1 VDNTELDSNNIYN
14 LIIGVSDGFGSPVI
28 KTSNILIKVTSNT
41 RPQASFG
48 SSFSSFSWKDVD
60 EGNNLLLD
68 IGLSSSYTKSII
80 LNLSKISGTAL
91 LDSDYTLS
99 TSTLVFLPGE
109 TEKNI
114 TLNILSDSVFEN
126 TEELVLNL
134 VDGVRFTAGVN
145 KSAYIK
151 IINKVPP
158 TPVFSSGGGGGGGG
172 GFNTTQVVLPLKKD
186 LIKNTDNINQVLNI
200 KSAIL
205 SITSNNQRDFGI
217 NTQGSDVKLL
227 QQILNAQGF
236 IVSKKGPGSKGNETN
251 KFGSATKKALI
262 KLQIKNNLLPAT
274 GYFGPKTKL
283 YIKSLIK

>member
-1 VDNTELDSNNIYN
+1 
-14 LIIGVSDGFGSPVI
+14 
-28 KTSNILIKVTSNT
+28 
-41 RPQASFG
+41 
-48 SSFSSFSWKDVD
+48 
-60 EGNNLLLD
+60 
-68 IGLSSSYTKSII
+68 
-80 LNLSKISGTAL
+80 
-91 LDSDYTLS
+91 
-99 TSTLVFLPGE
+99 
-109 TEKNI
+109 
-114 TLNILSDSVFEN
+114 
-126 TEELVLNL
+126 
-134 VDGVRFTAGVN
+134 
-145 KSAYIK
+145 
-151 IINKVPP
+151 
-158 TPVFSSGGGGGGGG
+158 
-172 GFNTTQVVLPLKKD
+172 